1 MFIDLEVKML
11 SRPSSLSCQLERAKH
26 TIHQPLDRQPL
37 RQLKGICFAIGLWIV
52 EHERWKSIENFGQ
65 KFLQRMRRS
74 FTASKQIS
82 VLASRTRTSTLLYKI
97 DSKFWFPISQEKLRR
112 FLAIAGHFWNQNAR
126 ISSFSKQDN
135 RLTASFSWIGGKELP
150 VFHNVYSLYP
160 PPFFLG
166 YRTAHNVSAVCHCKK
181 SAQCF
186 DVFRIPSFSTAI
198 FLQDWA
204 SSALSAFRKQHKL
217 THKLPG
223 QRHLLMSSNVIQEDS
238 NIQSG

>member
-1 MFIDLEVKML
+1 ML
-11 SRPSSLSCQLERAKH
+11 FRPSSLSCQLERAKH

-74 FTASKQIS
+74 FTASKEIS
-82 VLASRTRTSTLLYKI
+82 VLASMTRSSILLYTI
-97 DSKFWFPISQEKLRR
+97 DSKFCFPISGEKVRR

-126 ISSFSKQDN
+126 ISSFSKRDN

-160 PPFFLG
+160 PALFSWVPH
-166 YRTAHNVSAVCHCKK
+166 RS
-181 SAQCF
+181 QCF
-186 DVFRIPSFSTAI
+186 CCLPLQKKCSMFRCFSNSFLFHRHISPRLSLACSLS
-198 FLQDWA
+198 FLQ
-204 SSALSAFRKQHKL
+204 
-217 THKLPG
+217 TT
-223 QRHLLMSSNVIQEDS
+223 
-238 NIQSG
+238 

>member
-1 MFIDLEVKML
+1 ML
-11 SRPSSLSCQLERAKH
+11 FRPSSLSCQLERAKH

-82 VLASRTRTSTLLYKI
+82 VLASMTRTSTLLYKI
-97 DSKFWFPISQEKLRR
+97 DSKFWFPISQEKFRR

-126 ISSFSKQDN
+126 IFSFSKRDN

-160 PPFFLG
+160 PRPFFLG
-166 YRTAHNVSAVCHCKK
+166 TAPLTMFLLFATAKKVLNVSM
-181 SAQCF
+181 F
-186 DVFRIPSFSTAI
+186 FEFLPFPSPYFSEI
-198 FLQDWA
+198 GPRLLSQ
-204 SSALSAFRKQHKL
+204 LSA
-217 THKLPG
+217 
-223 QRHLLMSSNVIQEDS
+223 N
-238 NIQSG
+238 NIN